1 MFSVWYC
8 SYNTFFLLCG
18 LAPLEI
24 VQIFWL
30 QLEILH
36 SEQIL
41 SKKFDK
47 RLQFRYRSVNFVSM
61 YSNIRLQLS
70 KPVTK
75 PVCICIYSDRPAN
88 IVNS

>member
-1 MFSVWYC
+1 MITLGGKKVD
-8 SYNTFFLLCG
+8 
-18 LAPLEI
+18 APLKI

-47 RLQFRYRSVNFVSM
+47 RLQFRYRSGNFVAVRQFIKS
-61 YSNIRLQLS
+61 SL
-70 KPVTK
+70 
-75 PVCICIYSDRPAN
+75 
-88 IVNS
+88 

>member
-1 MFSVWYC
+1 MIMLGGKKVD
-8 SYNTFFLLCG
+8 
-18 LAPLEI
+18 APLEI

-47 RLQFRYRSVNFVSM
+47 RLQFRYRSVNFK
-61 YSNIRLQLS
+61 ICLQLNIVDIV
-70 KPVTK
+70 KPCYKT
-75 PVCICIYSDRPAN
+75 IQNSDRPAN

>member
-1 MFSVWYC
+1 MITLGGKKVD
-8 SYNTFFLLCG
+8 
-18 LAPLEI
+18 APLEI

-47 RLQFRYRSVNFVSM
+47 RLQFRYRSGNFVAVRQFIKS
-61 YSNIRLQLS
+61 SL
-70 KPVTK
+70 
-75 PVCICIYSDRPAN
+75 
-88 IVNS
+88 

>member
-1 MFSVWYC
+1 MITLGGRKVD
-8 SYNTFFLLCG
+8 
-18 LAPLEI
+18 APLKI

-47 RLQFRYRSVNFVSM
+47 RLQFRYRSVNFK
-61 YSNIRLQLS
+61 ICLQLS
-70 KPVTK
+70 KPCYKT
-75 PVCICIYSDRPAN
+75 IQNSDRPAN

>member
-1 MFSVWYC
+1 MITLGGKKVD
-8 SYNTFFLLCG
+8 
-18 LAPLEI
+18 APLKI

-47 RLQFRYRSVNFVSM
+47 RLEQTKLYQNFTVSVGV
-61 YSNIRLQLS
+61 
-70 KPVTK
+70 
-75 PVCICIYSDRPAN
+75 
-88 IVNS
+88 

>member
-1 MFSVWYC
+1 MIMLGGKKVD
-8 SYNTFFLLCG
+8 
-18 LAPLEI
+18 APLEI

-47 RLQFRYRSVNFVSM
+47 RLQFRYRSVNFK
-61 YSNIRLQLS
+61 ICLKPIKTLLQHHS
-70 KPVTK
+70 KQ
-75 PVCICIYSDRPAN
+75 
-88 IVNS
+88 

>member
-1 MFSVWYC
+1 MI
-8 SYNTFFLLCG
+8 TLG
-18 LAPLEI
+18 GKKIDAPLEI

-47 RLQFRYRSVNFVSM
+47 RLQFRYRSVNKTIQKLYPEGSVAFALTV
-61 YSNIRLQLS
+61 
-70 KPVTK
+70 
-75 PVCICIYSDRPAN
+75 
-88 IVNS
+88 IVLLIL

>member
-1 MFSVWYC
+1 MITLGGKKVD
-8 SYNTFFLLCG
+8 
-18 LAPLEI
+18 APLKI

-47 RLQFRYRSVNFVSM
+47 RLE
-61 YSNIRLQLS
+61 
-70 KPVTK
+70 KTK
-75 PVCICIYSDRPAN
+75 NNTFWTV
-88 IVNS
+88 V

>member
-1 MFSVWYC
+1 MIMLGGKKVD
-8 SYNTFFLLCG
+8 
-18 LAPLEI
+18 APLEI

-47 RLQFRYRSVNFVSM
+47 RLE
-61 YSNIRLQLS
+61 
-70 KPVTK
+70 KTK
-75 PVCICIYSDRPAN
+75 NYTIWTV
-88 IVNS
+88 V

>member
-1 MFSVWYC
+1 MIMLGGKKVD
-8 SYNTFFLLCG
+8 
-18 LAPLEI
+18 APLEI

-61 YSNIRLQLS
+61 YSNMCQ
-70 KPVTK
+70 
-75 PVCICIYSDRPAN
+75 CIVKIL
-88 IVNS
+88 

>member
-1 MFSVWYC
+1 MITLGGKKVD
-8 SYNTFFLLCG
+8 
-18 LAPLEI
+18 APLEI

-47 RLQFRYRSVNFVSM
+47 RLQFRYRSVNFK
-61 YSNIRLQLS
+61 IRS
-70 KPVTK
+70 KHLK
-75 PVCICIYSDRPAN
+75 PLPNHSKQRSSC
-88 IVNS
+88 

>member
-1 MFSVWYC
+1 MIMLGGKKVD
-8 SYNTFFLLCG
+8 
-18 LAPLEI
+18 APLEI

-61 YSNIRLQLS
+61 YC
-70 KPVTK
+70 K
-75 PVCICIYSDRPAN
+75 N
-88 IVNS
+88 IVAFALTVIVLLIL

>member
-1 MFSVWYC
+1 MIMLGGKKVD
-8 SYNTFFLLCG
+8 
-18 LAPLEI
+18 APLEI

-47 RLQFRYRSVNFVSM
+47 RLQFRYGSGNFMTM
-61 YSNIRLQLS
+61 YSS
-70 KPVTK
+70 
-75 PVCICIYSDRPAN
+75 
-88 IVNS
+88 

>member
-1 MFSVWYC
+1 MIMLGGKKVD
-8 SYNTFFLLCG
+8 
-18 LAPLEI
+18 APLEI

-47 RLQFRYRSVNFVSM
+47 RLQFRYRSVN
-61 YSNIRLQLS
+61 IRQ
-70 KPVTK
+70 
-75 PVCICIYSDRPAN
+75 C
-88 IVNS
+88 